1 MAETRPGT
9 TQLESYLR
17 DRGVKFTVIEHRRTE
32 TAAAEARAAHLP
44 AEQTAKTV
52 VLRTPDGYRFA
63 VIPASERLDAH
74 KASAALELGS
84 HELRLATEQEMAAVF
99 PQYELGAIPP
109 FRAAHT
115 RGADRPQAARLRPR
129 SLPRRHPRPLAAR
142 GPRGHR
148 EPNPRAQLRPA
159 ARSTG
164 GHTHPSSA
172 TVAHSTHI
180 GSVRWPPLGASR
192 SRRRAGH
199 RLQRDCRFAAQPATA
214 DLL

>member
-17 DRGVKFTVIEHRRTE
+17 DRGVKFPVIKHRRTE

-52 VLRTPDGYRFA
+52 VLRTQDGYRFA

-84 HELRLATEQEMAAVF
+84 HELRLATEQEMAADF

-109 FRAAHT
+109 FGRTPAELI
-115 RGADRPQAARLRPR
+115 DRRLLDYARVLCPDGTHDR
-129 SLPRRHPRPLAAR
+129 SLLVDPEDIVSLT
-142 GPRGHR
+142 G
-148 EPNPRAQLRPA
+148 
-159 ARSTG
+159 ARSCDLRHDPPAGT
-164 GHTHPSSA
+164 HTQVQQQSH
-172 TVAHSTHI
+172 T
-180 GSVRWPPLGASR
+180 
-192 SRRRAGH
+192 
-199 RLQRDCRFAAQPATA
+199 QRT
-214 DLL
+214 